1 MIDALVWIIGCPA
14 LLFACAWNC
23 QAHGG
28 PSRPPLTK
36 TQIAAREAK
45 RQRQAI
51 ALTRREQRQH

>member
-14 LLFACAWNC
+14 LLFAC
-23 QAHGG
+23 G

-51 ALTRREQRQH
+51 ALARREQRQH